1 MDRIIKKKKWT
12 VKKILWL
19 TIGGIIAILIIYNIF
34 WGDRSSKLNVRTER
48 ITIEEIKEDF
58 FQDYITITGTVFP
71 IRTVFL
77 DAIEGGR
84 VEEIYIE
91 AGSMVEEG
99 DVILKLSNT
108 NLHLSIMNREASLA
122 EQMNNLRNTRL
133 FMEQNKLDLKRQ
145 LLELDYSLSI
155 QEREYE
161 NKKDLYEKNFIS
173 DKEFTDIKDRY
184 EYLMDSRE
192 LVIENQKQDS
202 LFRAVQI
209 KQLEESVERMEE
221 NLTLVRKKLDDLN
234 VKALVSGELAFVN
247 AEIGE
252 AKSAGERLGQIN
264 VLDSYKIQANIDEH
278 YISRVN
284 VNLPGEFV
292 FTNETYELKATKIYP
307 EVQNGRFS
315 VDLEFIDNFPQNI
328 RIGQTFRVKLELG
341 QSKVALLV
349 PRGGFFQSTGGQ
361 WIYVLDKSESF
372 AEKRDIRLG
381 SMNPRYIE
389 VLEGLEAGEKV
400 VISSYDNFG
409 DVDKLILKD

>member
-1 MDRIIKKKKWT
+1 MDRIIEKKKWT
-12 VKKILWL
+12 VKKVLWL
-19 TIGGIIAILIIYNIF
+19 TFGGIVAIFIIYNIF

-133 FMEQNKLDLKRQ
+133 LMEQNKLGLRRQ
-145 LLELDYSLSI
+145 LLELDYSISI
-155 QEREYE
+155 QEREFE
-161 NKKDLYEKNFIS
+161 NKKDLYEKNFVS

-184 EYLMDSRE
+184 EYLLNSRE

-202 LFRAVQI
+202 LFRAVQV
-209 KQLEESVERMEE
+209 KQLEESVRRMEE
-221 NLTLVRKKLDDLN
+221 NLTLVRQKLDNLN

-292 FTNETYELKATKIYP
+292 FTNETYKLKTTKIYP
-307 EVQNGRFS
+307 EVRNGRFS
-315 VDLEFIDNFPQNI
+315 VDLEFVDNFPQNI

-349 PRGGFFQSTGGQ
+349 PRGG
-361 WIYVLDKSESF
+361 
-372 AEKRDIRLG
+372 
-381 SMNPRYIE
+381 
-389 VLEGLEAGEKV
+389 
-400 VISSYDNFG
+400 
-409 DVDKLILKD
+409 

>member
-1 MDRIIKKKKWT
+1 MDRIIEKKKWT
-12 VKKILWL
+12 VKRIFWFSF
-19 TIGGIIAILIIYNIF
+19 IGIIAILIIYNIF

-48 ITIEEIKEDF
+48 ITIAEIKEDF

-133 FMEQNKLDLKRQ
+133 LMEQNKLGLRRQ

-173 DKEFTDIKDRY
+173 DKEFTDIKERY

-221 NLTLVRKKLDDLN
+221 NLILVRQKLDNLN

-292 FTNETYELKATKIYP
+292 FTNETYKLKTTKIYP
-307 EVQNGRFS
+307 EVRNGRFS
-315 VDLEFIDNFPQNI
+315 IDLEFADNYPQNI

-341 QSKVALLV
+341 QSKVALLI

-361 WIYVLDKSESF
+361 WIYVLDDTESF

>member
-1 MDRIIKKKKWT
+1 
-12 VKKILWL
+12 
-19 TIGGIIAILIIYNIF
+19 
-34 WGDRSSKLNVRTER
+34 
-48 ITIEEIKEDF
+48 
-58 FQDYITITGTVFP
+58 
-71 IRTVFL
+71 
-77 DAIEGGR
+77 
-84 VEEIYIE
+84 
-91 AGSMVEEG
+91 
-99 DVILKLSNT
+99 
-108 NLHLSIMNREASLA
+108 MNREASLA

-133 FMEQNKLDLKRQ
+133 LMEQNKLGLRRQ

-173 DKEFTDIKDRY
+173 DKEFTDIKERY

-221 NLTLVRKKLDDLN
+221 NLILVRQKLDNLN

-292 FTNETYELKATKIYP
+292 FTNETYKLKTTKIYP
-307 EVQNGRFS
+307 EVRNGRFS
-315 VDLEFIDNFPQNI
+315 IDLEFADNYPQNI

-341 QSKVALLV
+341 QSKVALLI

-361 WIYVLDKSESF
+361 WIYVLDDTESF

>member
-1 MDRIIKKKKWT
+1 MDRIIEKKKWT
-12 VKKILWL
+12 VKKVLWL

-48 ITIEEIKEDF
+48 ITIEEIKKDF

-133 FMEQNKLDLKRQ
+133 LMEQNKLGLRRQ
-145 LLELDYSLSI
+145 LLELDYEINI

-161 NKKDLYEKNFIS
+161 NKKDLYEKNFVS

-184 EYLMDSRE
+184 EYLLNSRE

-202 LFRAVQI
+202 IFRAVQV
-209 KQLEESVERMEE
+209 KQLEESVRRMEE
-221 NLTLVRKKLDDLN
+221 NLTLVRQKLDDLN

-292 FTNETYELKATKIYP
+292 FTNETYKLKTTKIYP
-307 EVQNGRFS
+307 EVRNGRFS
-315 VDLEFIDNFPQNI
+315 VDLEFADNYPQNI

-361 WIYVLDKSESF
+361 WIFVLDKSESF

-400 VISSYDNFG
+400 IISNYDNFG
-409 DVDKLILKD
+409 DADKLILKD

>member
-1 MDRIIKKKKWT
+1 MDRIIEKKKWT
-12 VKKILWL
+12 VKKVLWL
-19 TIGGIIAILIIYNIF
+19 TFGGVVAILIIYNIF

-48 ITIEEIKEDF
+48 ITIEEIKKDF

-133 FMEQNKLDLKRQ
+133 LMEQNKLGLRRQ
-145 LLELDYSLSI
+145 LLELDYSISI
-155 QEREYE
+155 QEREFE
-161 NKKDLYEKNFIS
+161 NKKDLYEKNFVS

-184 EYLMDSRE
+184 EYLLNSRE

-202 LFRAVQI
+202 LFRAVQV
-209 KQLEESVERMEE
+209 KQLEESVRRMEE
-221 NLTLVRKKLDDLN
+221 NLFLVRQKLDDLN

-292 FTNETYELKATKIYP
+292 FTNEAYKLKTTKIYP
-307 EVQNGRFS
+307 EVRNGRFS
-315 VDLEFIDNFPQNI
+315 VDLEFVDNFPQNI

-361 WIYVLDKSESF
+361 WIYVLDKTESF

-400 VISSYDNFG
+400 VISNYDNFG

>member
-1 MDRIIKKKKWT
+1 MDRIIEKKKWT
-12 VKKILWL
+12 VKRIFWFSF
-19 TIGGIIAILIIYNIF
+19 IGIIAILIIYNIF

-48 ITIEEIKEDF
+48 ITIAEIKEDF

-133 FMEQNKLDLKRQ
+133 LMEQNKLGLRRQ

-173 DKEFTDIKDRY
+173 DKEFTDIKERY

-221 NLTLVRKKLDDLN
+221 NLILVRQKLDNLN

-292 FTNETYELKATKIYP
+292 FTNETYKLKTTKIYP
-307 EVQNGRFS
+307 EVRNGRFS
-315 VDLEFIDNFPQNI
+315 IDLEFADNYPQNI

-341 QSKVALLV
+341 QSKVALLI

-361 WIYVLDKSESF
+361 WIYVLDDTESF

-400 VISSYDNFG
+400 VISSYDNLG

>member
-1 MDRIIKKKKWT
+1 MDRIIEKKKWT
-12 VKKILWL
+12 IKKVLWL
-19 TIGGIIAILIIYNIF
+19 TVGGIIAILIIYNIF

-133 FMEQNKLDLKRQ
+133 SMEQNKLGLRRQ

-161 NKKDLYEKNFIS
+161 NKKDLFEKNFIS

-184 EYLMDSRE
+184 EYLLNSRE

-221 NLTLVRKKLDDLN
+221 NLTLVRQKLDNLN

-284 VNLPGEFV
+284 VNLLGEFV
-292 FTNETYELKATKIYP
+292 FTNETYKLKATKIYP
-307 EVQNGRFS
+307 EVRNGRFS
-315 VDLEFIDNFPQNI
+315 VDLEFTDNYPQNI

-341 QSKVALLV
+341 QSKVALLI

-361 WIYVLDKSESF
+361 WIYVLDKTESF

>member
-1 MDRIIKKKKWT
+1 MDRIIEKKKWT
-12 VKKILWL
+12 VKRIFWFSF
-19 TIGGIIAILIIYNIF
+19 IGIIAILIIYNIF

-48 ITIEEIKEDF
+48 ITIAEIKEDF

-133 FMEQNKLDLKRQ
+133 LMEQNKLGLRRQ

-184 EYLMDSRE
+184 KYLLDSRE

-221 NLTLVRKKLDDLN
+221 NLILVRQKLDNLN

-292 FTNETYELKATKIYP
+292 FTNETYKLKTTKIYP
-307 EVQNGRFS
+307 EVRNGRFS
-315 VDLEFIDNFPQNI
+315 IDLEFADNYPQNI

-341 QSKVALLV
+341 QSKVALLI

-361 WIYVLDKSESF
+361 WIYVLDDTESF

>member
-1 MDRIIKKKKWT
+1 MDRIIEKKKWT
-12 VKKILWL
+12 IKKVLWL
-19 TIGGIIAILIIYNIF
+19 TVGGIIAILIIYNIF

-133 FMEQNKLDLKRQ
+133 LMEQNKLDLRRQ

-161 NKKDLYEKNFIS
+161 NKKDLFEKNFVS

-184 EYLMDSRE
+184 EYLLNSRE

-202 LFRAVQI
+202 LFRAVQV
-209 KQLEESVERMEE
+209 KQLEESVRRMEE
-221 NLTLVRKKLDDLN
+221 NLALVRQKLDDLN
-234 VKALVSGELAFVN
+234 VKALVNGELAFVN

-292 FTNETYELKATKIYP
+292 FTNETYKLKTTKIYP
-307 EVQNGRFS
+307 EVRNGRFS
-315 VDLEFIDNFPQNI
+315 VDLEFADNYPQNI

-400 VISSYDNFG
+400 VISNYDNFG

>member
-1 MDRIIKKKKWT
+1 MDRIIEKKKWT
-12 VKKILWL
+12 IKKVLWL
-19 TIGGIIAILIIYNIF
+19 TVGGIIAILIIYNIF

-133 FMEQNKLDLKRQ
+133 FMEQNKLGLRRQ
-145 LLELDYSLSI
+145 LLELDYEINI

-161 NKKDLYEKNFIS
+161 NKKDLYEKNFVS

-184 EYLMDSRE
+184 EYLLNSRE

-202 LFRAVQI
+202 IFRAVQV

-221 NLTLVRKKLDDLN
+221 NLALVRRKLDDLN

-292 FTNETYELKATKIYP
+292 FTNETYKLKTTKIYP
-307 EVQNGRFS
+307 EVRNGRFS
-315 VDLEFIDNFPQNI
+315 VDLEFVENYPQNI

-400 VISSYDNFG
+400 VISNYDNFG

>member
-1 MDRIIKKKKWT
+1 MDRIIEKKKWT
-12 VKKILWL
+12 IKKVLWL
-19 TIGGIIAILIIYNIF
+19 TVGGIIAILIIYNIF

-91 AGSMVEEG
+91 AGSMVEKG
-99 DVILKLSNT
+99 DIILKLSNT

-133 FMEQNKLDLKRQ
+133 LMEQNKLGLRRQ

-161 NKKDLYEKNFIS
+161 NKKDLFEKNFVS
-173 DKEFTDIKDRY
+173 DKEFIDIKDRY
-184 EYLMDSRE
+184 EYLLNSRE

-202 LFRAVQI
+202 IFRAVQV

-221 NLTLVRKKLDDLN
+221 NLALVRRKLDDLN

-284 VNLPGEFV
+284 INLPGEFV
-292 FTNETYELKATKIYP
+292 FTNETYKLKTTKIYP
-307 EVQNGRFS
+307 EVRNGRFS
-315 VDLEFIDNFPQNI
+315 VDLEFVDNYPQNI

-341 QSKVALLV
+341 QSKVALIV

-400 VISSYDNFG
+400 VISNYDNFG
-409 DVDKLILKD
+409 DADKLILKD